1 MDLDTYNVIQKM
13 GQLDPMSSPLTILE
27 LFPLLLRDLMVVVQQ
42 ILNLK
47 NLQPFHNNVLF
58 LNIYCSKFKAFLKPF
73 YYLSLSLSLSLSH
86 RLVGLLWWRSVDLG
100 HRGCGGDRWLC
111 GYSWW
116 LG

>member
-13 GQLDPMSSPLTILE
+13 GQLDPISSLLTILE
-27 LFPLLLRDLMVVVQQ
+27 LFPLLLRDLMAVVQQ

-73 YYLSLSLSLSLSH
+73 YYISHLSLSLSLSLSH
-86 RLVGLLWWRSVDLG
+86 RLVGLLW
-100 HRGCGGDRWLC
+100 
-111 GYSWW
+111 
-116 LG
+116 